1 MAKKGIRKLTLSW
14 DLVYKISRCDKNM
27 GQRALMILNHKT
39 CLERNRIIKSINCVA
54 IFAKIHLMTVFHF

>member
-39 CLERNRIIKSINCVA
+39 TSKHVWKGIE
-54 IFAKIHLMTVFHF
+54 